1 MMETSLHVQAK
12 TAAPPS
18 LTPVRG
24 SLLQRKCAC
33 GGSAGLSGECEG
45 CSKQSLSLQR
55 STRNAEHE
63 TRNSGGMPSI
73 VHDVLRS
80 PGQPLDSQTRAFME
94 PRFGHDFSH
103 VRVYTD
109 ARAAE
114 SAAAVNALAY
124 TVGHAVVFGGG
135 QYAPQSMNGQR
146 LLAHELTHVVQQGA
160 TPLAGPMI
168 QRQEEMAGPP
178 PTQPQQGSEC
188 QRACREAYQ
197 RCVSALGPGTSVV
210 GCSAGRDTCLRGC
223 GSPARILG
231 AGGEPSIQPKSVIN
245 QPGDMFEQEADRMA
259 DHVMRVSE
267 LPSSVSGADAFTSQ
281 WPGAPPLSRKA
292 LPSQETSSANAH
304 QTYRWTEIPQAKLQ
318 SQGPRSLQRSLGTS
332 AGNDDQNGGSAHNAA
347 ASLWLSPSV
356 KLLTLKSPPHI
367 QRQTPP
373 ATTSTPTPSSTGSRF
388 SVNQTAY
395 QQLVGQA
402 IQRMSGR
409 LTSAQTLAGSVQPI
423 LQAMLAQ
430 VIWRDASG
438 VDVGGGSITF
448 QLPGPPPVILNLRM
462 VLDDNASP
470 TQSGRFSPAQ
480 GALYVYVR
488 DNNSVE
494 ALEETLY
501 HEALHLV
508 RSVIE
513 RHGPAALGASTQRGV
528 QAAVRGLMPG
538 EARATRD
545 VVLLNLRALAQ
556 NANARRQTASQAQI
570 TNVQLDAMASWLV
583 EEVQIRA
590 ETSVFNVASDRQTP
604 LRPGQRGR
612 AYLLPTPNTE
622 VSARVID
629 VYVFE
634 FSRTFQPQDRTAL
647 TDEDRQT
654 ISSLTAMLGQYFEQ
668 HVERRLLEMPTGSAI
683 RPPQGTLYERPPLVP
698 PAWRPLPLP

>member
-1 MMETSLHVQAK
+1 MSARLHSQVK
-12 TAAPPS
+12 APPPS
-18 LTPVRG
+18 PLAKICG

-33 GGSAGLSGECEG
+33 GGTPGPSGECEA
-45 CSKQSLSLQR
+45 CRRKRLQR
-55 STRNAEHE
+55 KGTPSSTAAAFSEA
-63 TRNSGGMPSI
+63 PSI
-73 VHDVLRS
+73 VREVLRS
-80 PGQPLDSQTRAFME
+80 PGQPLDAETRAFME
-94 PRFGHDFSH
+94 PRFGHDFSQ
-103 VRVYTD
+103 VRIHTD

-160 TPLAGPMI
+160 TPLDGPMI

-178 PTQPQQGSEC
+178 PTQPQQGPEC

-223 GSPARILG
+223 GGSPPRILG
-231 AGGEPSIQPKSVIN
+231 AGGEPSLQPKSVIN
-245 QPGDMFEQEADRMA
+245 QPGDMFEQQADRMA
-259 DHVMRVSE
+259 DQVMRLSE
-267 LPSSVSGADAFTSQ
+267 LPGSVSSVDAFQSQ
-281 WPGAPPLSRKA
+281 WAGPPLLSRKS
-292 LPSQETSSANAH
+292 LPWRETSSTNGH
-304 QTYRWTEIPQAKLQ
+304 QTYRWTEIPLAKFQ
-318 SQGPRSLQRSLGTS
+318 SHSPRSLKRGLGIS
-332 AGNDDQNGGSAHNAA
+332 AGDDDQNGRSPHNAA
-347 ASLWLSPSV
+347 ASLWLSPG
-356 KLLTLKSPPHI
+356 LELPTLKAPPHI

-373 ATTSTPTPSSTGSRF
+373 STGSRF
-388 SVNQTAY
+388 SVNQAAY

-409 LTSAQTLAGSVQPI
+409 LTSTQTLAGSVQPI

-430 VIWRDASG
+430 VIWRDAAG
-438 VDVGGGSITF
+438 VDVGGGSIAF
-448 QLPGPPPVILNLRM
+448 QLPGTPPVILNLRM
-462 VLDDNASP
+462 VLNDNASP
-470 TQSGRFSPAQ
+470 MQSGRFSTAE

-488 DNNSVE
+488 PNRSVA

-501 HEALHLV
+501 HETLHLV

-513 RHGPAALGASTQRGV
+513 RHGPAALGAQTQRGV
-528 QAAVRGLMPG
+528 RAAVRGLMPG
-538 EARATRD
+538 EARPTRD

-556 NANARRQTASQAQI
+556 NANTRRQAASQAQI
-570 TNVQLDAMASWLV
+570 TNVQLEAMASWLV

-590 ETSVFNVASDRQTP
+590 ETSVFNVASDRQAP

-612 AYLLPTPNTE
+612 AYMLPTPNTE
-622 VSARVID
+622 VSTRVID
-629 VYVFE
+629 LYVFE
-634 FSRTFQPQDRTAL
+634 FSRTFQPQDRTVL

-654 ISSLTAMLGQYFEQ
+654 ISSLTAILGQYFSQ
-668 HVERRLLEMPTGSAI
+668 HVERRLLEMPSGSVVP
-683 RPPQGTLYERPPLVP
+683 PPQGTLYERPPLVP
-698 PAWRPLPLP
+698 PARRPLPLP